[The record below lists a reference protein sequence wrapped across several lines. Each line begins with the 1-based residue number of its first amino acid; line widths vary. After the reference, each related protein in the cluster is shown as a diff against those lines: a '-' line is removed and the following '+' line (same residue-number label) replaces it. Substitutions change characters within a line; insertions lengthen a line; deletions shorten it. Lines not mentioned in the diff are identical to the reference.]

1 MRGEARTAY
10 FATSL
15 THKPP
20 VLDRPAST
28 IRSKGEL
35 TEDTLSSLL
44 ADDLKK
50 DDVEDIKISEDE
62 LDMIMDRGRLF
73 GEVDLE
79 SDGKMYSILEDKEGE
94 SDLLKSTF

>member
-1 MRGEARTAY
+1 LPWLC
-10 FATSL
+10 SL
-15 THKPP
+15 
-20 VLDRPAST
+20 
-28 IRSKGEL
+28 RSKGEL